1 MEGAGTGISLEGS
14 ERKGGATMIGSTFGN
29 SAISLLLL
37 MALTLTGCQAPL
49 VAQEAGTEELY
60 LEVEQIPINNCGGPA
75 EVTVHR
81 TIAKRFY
88 HDVFVETS
96 AEAGLNALIIS
107 SALAQEY
114 GFSEGEAE
122 ERSVGVDL
130 TAPAASKVVYTLQW
144 SEVWAKGIVYEP
156 NTGKKQGTYR
166 LRKDINMQILDSHT
180 EACP

>member
-1 MEGAGTGISLEGS
+1 
-14 ERKGGATMIGSTFGN
+14 MIGSRFRY
-29 SAISLLLL
+29 SATSLLLL
-37 MALTLTGCQAPL
+37 MALALTGCQAPL

-81 TIAKRFY
+81 TITKRFY
-88 HDVFVETS
+88 HDVFVETA

-114 GFSEGEAE
+114 GFREGQEE
-122 ERSVGVDL
+122 ERSFGVDL
-130 TAPAASKVVYTLQW
+130 IAPAGSKVVYALQW
-144 SEVWAKGIVYEP
+144 SEVWAKGNVYEP

-166 LRKDINMQILDSHT
+166 LRKDIKMQILDSHS
-180 EACP
+180 EECP